1 MTVKTANPAI
11 ADRLNGSETVVGTW
25 VKTPSPIVCEVL
37 CRTGLDLLVLDAEH
51 APFGRMELDS
61 CIAIGRALGKPVFV
75 RVPDAGAATI
85 LNALDCGADGILI
98 PHVITAEDAS
108 RAVRLAHHGPG
119 GRGYAGSTRAAEFG
133 GRPMLE
139 QLRRAREH
147 TVVIAQIEDA
157 EAVEHVQEVAA
168 VQGLAA
174 IFIGR
179 VDLTVSLGKTSLD
192 DPVVIQSIDRIVR
205 AARGRQIPVG
215 MFLANP
221 EEIPHWRSQGV
232 GFFVLGSDHGFL
244 QSGAKSLMQM
254 FDR

>member
-1 MTVKTANPAI
+1 
-11 ADRLNGSETVVGTW
+11 
-25 VKTPSPIVCEVL
+25 
-37 CRTGLDLLVLDAEH
+37 
-51 APFGRMELDS
+51 
-61 CIAIGRALGKPVFV
+61 
-75 RVPDAGAATI
+75 
-85 LNALDCGADGILI
+85 
-98 PHVITAEDAS
+98 
-108 RAVRLAHHGPG
+108 
-119 GRGYAGSTRAAEFG
+119 
-133 GRPMLE
+133 
-139 QLRRAREH
+139 
-147 TVVIAQIEDA
+147 
-157 EAVEHVQEVAA
+157 VQEVAA

-221 EEIPHWRSQGV
+221 EEIPDWRSQGV